1 MNKIFIIILVIV
13 LSGCAARMNSS
24 NKDEVNISNTH
35 MFNLRNAVSMADKEC
50 SKYGKKA
57 SLGVVVNDVYIPK
70 ADVGIGY
77 VKFYCYE

>member
-1 MNKIFIIILVIV
+1 
-13 LSGCAARMNSS
+13 
-24 NKDEVNISNTH
+24 